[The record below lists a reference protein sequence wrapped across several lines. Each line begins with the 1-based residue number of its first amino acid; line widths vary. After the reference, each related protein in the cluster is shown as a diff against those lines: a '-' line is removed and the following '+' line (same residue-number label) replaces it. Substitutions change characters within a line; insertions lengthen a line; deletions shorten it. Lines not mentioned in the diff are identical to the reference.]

1 MDPVATTSPCG
12 LNAKQTCGRKEKE
25 HERHT
30 HTHTHTHRERGREK
44 RVNTRAG
51 QSGERKGGAAR
62 TTSKQWKFG

>member
-1 MDPVATTSPCG
+1 MPNKPVGGKRRSTKG
-12 LNAKQTCGRKEKE
+12 
-25 HERHT
+25 T
-30 HTHTHTHRERGREK
+30 HTHTHTHMERGREK